1 MDKVCLPYRIAIIDQ
16 AHDILQSKVI
26 MAITLDKAASGKM
39 TLEEFFNYDDGTDAI
54 YEFEDGKLL
63 LMTAESEINR
73 RIAMFLL
80 VCLVQLGIPAYRLSM
95 KTEIVTTGSR
105 LRVPD
110 LVVFS
115 EELATVMEGAKRST
129 IMPEMPP
136 PLLVVEV
143 VSPNQSSRDYRY
155 KRSEYGARGITEYWI
170 VDPIAQKVTV
180 LEWVEGFYE
189 EQVYVGDNAIAS
201 VVFPE
206 LKLTAAQILQG

>member
-1 MDKVCLPYRIAIIDQ
+1 
-16 AHDILQSKVI
+16 
-26 MAITLDKAASGKM
+26 MAIALDKAASAKM
-39 TLEEFFNYDDGTDAI
+39 TIEEFFNYDDGTDAI
-54 YEFEDGKLL
+54 YEFEDGNLL

-80 VCLVQLGIPAYRLSM
+80 VCFVQLGIPAYRLSM

-105 LRVPD
+105 VRVPD
-110 LVVFS
+110 LIVFS
-115 EELATVMEGAKRST
+115 EELATAMEGAKRST

-155 KRSEYGARGITEYWI
+155 KRSEYGARGINEYWI

-201 VVFPE
+201 PVFPD
-206 LKLTAAQILQG
+206 LKLTAAQILQGW